1 VLEALKKSKYAENT
15 IVVLFGDHGW
25 HLGEK
30 LRFRKAELWKE
41 STQTTFIVHVPG
53 MTKQQLCFRNV
64 NLMDI
69 YPTLIDLCKLPK
81 KDNIDGESLSP
92 LLANTTLQWHP
103 TVTTDGKGSH
113 SVISEEWHYIYRG
126 KKEIV
131 EELYNIKNDPMEWDN
146 LANSTKKEIL
156 KVKEQ
161 LHALI
166 PKVDAVPLPSNGKNN
181 ANDSEEG
188 GKAGNVD
195 LTLKAKRLLQK
206 LH

>member
-1 VLEALKKSKYAENT
+1 
-15 IVVLFGDHGW
+15 
-25 HLGEK
+25 
-30 LRFRKAELWKE
+30 
-41 STQTTFIVHVPG
+41 
-53 MTKQQLCFRNV
+53 
-64 NLMDI
+64 
-69 YPTLIDLCKLPK
+69 
-81 KDNIDGESLSP
+81 
-92 LLANTTLQWHP
+92 
-103 TVTTDGKGSH
+103 
-113 SVISEEWHYIYRG
+113 
-126 KKEIV
+126 
-131 EELYNIKNDPMEWDN
+131 MEWDN

>member
-1 VLEALKKSKYAENT
+1 
-15 IVVLFGDHGW
+15 
-25 HLGEK
+25 
-30 LRFRKAELWKE
+30 
-41 STQTTFIVHVPG
+41 
-53 MTKQQLCFRNV
+53 
-64 NLMDI
+64 
-69 YPTLIDLCKLPK
+69 
-81 KDNIDGESLSP
+81 
-92 LLANTTLQWHP
+92 
-103 TVTTDGKGSH
+103 
-113 SVISEEWHYIYRG
+113 
-126 KKEIV
+126 
-131 EELYNIKNDPMEWDN
+131 MEWEN

-195 LTLKAKRLLQK
+195 HTLKAKRLLQK